1 MNAKWILP
9 TLIMPYLLA
18 GCQGALWGN
27 MIVLG
32 VTFGVFFGTLS
43 LGRTSE
49 ASHSASTASASHE
62 AAPRS

>member
-1 MNAKWILP
+1 MNAKWILL
-9 TLIMPYLLA
+9 TLITPYLLA

-27 MIVLG
+27 IIVLG
-32 VTFGVFFGTLS
+32 ITFGVFFGTLS

-49 ASHSASTASASHE
+49 ESSSTSTASVSRE